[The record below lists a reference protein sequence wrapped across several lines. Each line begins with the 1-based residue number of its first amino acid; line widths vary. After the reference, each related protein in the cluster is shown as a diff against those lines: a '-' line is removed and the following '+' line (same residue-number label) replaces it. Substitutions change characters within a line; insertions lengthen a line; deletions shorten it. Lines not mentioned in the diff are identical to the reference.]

1 MSATSKDPVIGQS
14 LKLQEVFGVTPGV
27 KSHSY
32 INRGGLD
39 EELRFAAESQRL
51 IIIHGDSKQGKTWL
65 RQSVLPAEACI
76 TVQCM
81 VGGSPASILT
91 QALGILGIKA
101 ELKQSSASD
110 LQGSFDLSTSGD
122 LGIKLLAKI
131 GLKSKVGGKAGH
143 QTTREFEPI
152 GQTTADLAWVAK
164 ILQASEKRLVIE
176 DFHYLDEQNR
186 KQFAF
191 LLKALGDYEVHP
203 VIIGVW
209 PQNHLLTYYNGD
221 LSERVE
227 DIHLT
232 WESEELEEVLRQGS
246 TALNVTISPPLR
258 KALVAD
264 AYGNVGTLQSLAQAL
279 CKSEGIYERR
289 PADKPGY
296 LGLGDTLGQA
306 RLKIAD
312 GMRSR
317 FQGFADSYLAG
328 LQQLPDPDRT
338 VLQAAIEIVCAH
350 DDEALLR
357 GVPMSQL
364 RDALNEEIT
373 HAELLQCLGGI
384 ERFQADLEISPL
396 VMTFDKHAQSI
407 CLLDRRFLFYRKYA
421 KPQWP
426 WVEDRRFAV

>member
-1 MSATSKDPVIGQS
+1 
-14 LKLQEVFGVTPGV
+14 
-27 KSHSY
+27 
-32 INRGGLD
+32 
-39 EELRFAAESQRL
+39 
-51 IIIHGDSKQGKTWL
+51 
-65 RQSVLPAEACI
+65 
-76 TVQCM
+76 M

-91 QALGILGIKA
+91 QALGILSIKA
-101 ELKQSSASD
+101 ELKQSSAND

-143 QTTREFEPI
+143 QSTKEFEPI
-152 GQTTADLAWVAK
+152 GQTAADLAWVAK
-164 ILQASEKRLVIE
+164 ILRASEKRLVIE
-176 DFHYLDEQNR
+176 DFHYLDEENR

-209 PQNHLLTYYNGD
+209 PHNNLLTYYNGD

-246 TALNVTISPPLR
+246 KALNITISPPLR
-258 KALVAD
+258 EALVAD

-279 CKSEGIYERR
+279 CRAEGIYKRR
-289 PADKPGY
+289 PADEPGY

-328 LQQLPDPDRT
+328 LQQLPDPDRAI
-338 VLQAAIEIVCAH
+338 LQAAIEVVCAH

-364 RDALNEEIT
+364 RGALDAEIT

-396 VMTFDKHAQSI
+396 VMTFDKHIQSLR
-407 CLLDRRFLFYRKYA
+407 LLDRRLLFYRKYA

>member
-1 MSATSKDPVIGQS
+1 M
-14 LKLQEVFGVTPGV
+14 QEVFGVTPGV

-32 INRGGLD
+32 VDRGGLD

-51 IIIHGDSKQGKTWL
+51 VIIHGDSKQGKTWL
-65 RQSVLPAEACI
+65 RQSVLPAEECI

-101 ELKQSSASD
+101 ELRQSSANN
-110 LQGSFDLSTSGD
+110 LQGSFDFSTSGE
-122 LGIKLLAKI
+122 LGINLLAKI
-131 GLKSKVGGKAGH
+131 GLKSKIGGKAGH
-143 QTTREFEPI
+143 QTTKEFEPI

-164 ILQASEKRLVIE
+164 LLQASEKRLVIE
-176 DFHYLDEQNR
+176 DFHYLDEVSR

-191 LLKALGDYEVHP
+191 LLKALGDYGVHP

-232 WESEELEEVLRQGS
+232 WESEELEAVLQQGA
-246 TALNVTISPPLR
+246 TALNITISPPLR

-264 AYGNVGTLQSLAQAL
+264 AYGNVGTLQSLAQVL
-279 CKSEGIYERR
+279 CKAEGIYEGR
-289 PADKPGY
+289 PPNDSGY
-296 LGLGDTLGQA
+296 LALGETLGEA
-306 RLKIAD
+306 RQKIAD
-312 GMRSR
+312 GMRPR

-328 LQQLPDPDRT
+328 LQQLPDLEHA
-338 VLQAAIEIVCAH
+338 VLQTAIELLCAH

-364 RDALNEEIT
+364 REVMNEEIT

-396 VMTFDKHAQSI
+396 VMTFDKHARTI
-407 CLLDRRFLFYRKYA
+407 ALLDRRFLFYRKYA

-426 WVEDRRFAV
+426 WVEERRFAV